1 MTVPQRNSIEEP
13 VPAHCDDEAAQV
25 TPEMQAFRQF
35 KDKCCASGLLNS
47 SNDASTDNH
56 YGIADDATLMYVTW

>member
-1 MTVPQRNSIEEP
+1 MTVPQRNSTEEL
-13 VPAHCDDEAAQV
+13 VPAHYNDEAAQV

-35 KDKCCASGLLNS
+35 KDKCCASRLLNPL
-47 SNDASTDNH
+47 NDASTDNH